1 MIVDTDKLSE
11 LAGAVSMVDGGFD
24 PLHHGHVEYFR
35 AAGALGLPVLCNV
48 APDDWV
54 AGKHPPLL
62 RQSERAEVVDA
73 LRSVDYVHLASG
85 PTVDVL
91 RALRPKYYVKGADW
105 RDRLPLEETA
115 VCAEFGIEPVFLDTV
130 VESSTAIVERFVAAL
145 RRDA

>member
-1 MIVDTDKLSE
+1 MIVDTDRLSE

-35 AAGALGLPVLCNV
+35 AAAALGLPVLCNL
-48 APDDWV
+48 APDEWV
-54 AGKHPPLL
+54 ARKHPPLL
-62 RQSERAEVVDA
+62 RQSERGEVIDA

-91 RALRPKYYVKGADW
+91 RALRPRYYVKGADW
-105 RDRLPLEETA
+105 LDRLPMEETA
-115 VCAEFGIEPVFLDTV
+115 ACAELGIAPVFLDTV
-130 VESSTAIVERFVAAL
+130 VDSSTAIVERFAAVL